1 MSGLF
6 GIEPLMPAYGRD
18 YETPEEAQADFS
30 KNLDFR
36 TPSGPYTN
44 RADLAGMYPNLEKI
58 RVRFNKLADTDYVL
72 FKAELVPEPEPE
84 PKPES
89 KGGETVTWNGEEYD
103 IPSDEQVEYWCFDGV
118 VDAIDGCQVEPDG
131 TCPHG
136 APSWLIQLGIM

>member
-44 RADLAGMYPNLEKI
+44 KSDLAKMYPNLEKI
-58 RVRFNKLADTDYVL
+58 RVRVNRLADTDYVL
-72 FKAELVPEPEPE
+72 FKAEPEPASAADDEIL
-84 PKPES
+84 
-89 KGGETVTWNGEEYD
+89 GHLGV
-103 IPSDEQVEYWCFDGV
+103 PSDEQLSQWMFDGV
-118 VDAIDGCQVEPDG
+118 CEATDGCLVEPDG

-136 APSWLIQLGIM
+136 APSWLIQLGMI

>member
-44 RADLAGMYPNLEKI
+44 KSDLAKMYPHLERI
-58 RVRFNKLADTDYVL
+58 RVRFNRLEDTGYVL
-72 FKAELVPEPEPE
+72 FKAEIPE
-84 PKPES
+84 PKP
-89 KGGETVTWNGEEYD
+89 KAKPRGGPTVTWNGEEYAR
-103 IPSDEQVEYWCFDGV
+103 PSAAQVENMLFDTAE
-118 VDAIDGCQVEPDG
+118 AIDGCRVEPDG

-136 APSWLIQLGIM
+136 APSWLIQLGMI

>member
-44 RADLAGMYPNLEKI
+44 KSDLAKMYPDLEKI
-58 RVRFNKLADTDYVL
+58 RVRFNGLEDTDYVL
-72 FKAELVPEPEPE
+72 FKAK
-84 PKPES
+84 PKPKPKAKP
-89 KGGETVTWNGEEYD
+89 KGVPTVTWNGEEYA
-103 IPSDEQVEYWCFDGV
+103 IPSDGEIEQMLFDTAE
-118 VDAIDGCQVEPDG
+118 AIDGCRVEPDG

-136 APSWLIQLGIM
+136 APSWLIQLGLM